1 MSETPQTPGAEPNP
15 QPGATPQPEST
26 PQPNYDPQPGAAG
39 AQPPAGDPAAGAP
52 QQPYGAQPGQQ
63 PYGAPQPGQQP
74 YQGAPGYAPPVPL
87 RPDEERT
94 WALVAHLGGLM
105 WIIGLGFVP
114 SLIVWL
120 VYKDRSRFVEAEA
133 KEALNFQITLVIAG
147 IGIAIIT
154 AITFGLGALLYLV
167 FIAALV
173 FMIMA
178 AVEAS
183 KGRPYR
189 YPVNIRLIK

>member
-26 PQPNYDPQPGAAG
+26 PQPNHDAAPGAG
-39 AQPPAGDPAAGAP
+39 AQQPAGEPGADAP
-52 QQPYGAQPGQQ
+52 QQQPYGAQPGQQ

-74 YQGAPGYAPPVPL
+74 YQGAPGYAPVPL

-114 SLIVWL
+114 SLVVWL

-133 KEALNFQITLVIAG
+133 KEALNFQITLVIVG
-147 IGIAIIT
+147 IGITIIAAVTFMIGAI
-154 AITFGLGALLYLV
+154 LYLAY
-167 FIAALV
+167 IAALV
-173 FMIMA
+173 FMILA

>member
-26 PQPNYDPQPGAAG
+26 PQPNDDAQSG
-39 AQPPAGDPAAGAP
+39 AQPAAGQP

-74 YQGAPGYAPPVPL
+74 YQGAQGYAPVPL

-94 WALVAHLGGLM
+94 WATLAHIGGIILSFIAPLV
-105 WIIGLGFVP
+105 I
-114 SLIVWL
+114 WL

-133 KEALNFQITLVIAG
+133 KEALNFQITLVIVA
-147 IGIAIIT
+147 IALAILT
-154 AITFGLGALLYLV
+154 PITFGIAGILYLA
-167 FIAALV
+167 FIPALV
-173 FMIMA
+173 FMILA
-178 AVEAS
+178 AVEGS

-189 YPVNIRLIK
+189 YPVNIRIIK